1 MEGDVTKLPEFAS
14 PQFIAIEGPIRVG
27 KTSLADILAARLGAV
42 RLRDFED
49 NPFLDNFYEDQPG
62 AAFKVQMHF
71 LFRRYQ
77 QVASLDLA
85 ENRHQPVVSDY
96 LFEKD
101 KIFAYMNLS
110 DAELGLYDAY
120 FGLFAEQVPLPDL
133 VIYLQANA
141 ETLRQRIS
149 KKNFPREHEISD
161 EYLGEVIKAYEHF
174 FFRYTKSNL
183 LVVNTSG
190 IDFVGRDNDLQ
201 ELLRRLSQPVQ
212 GTQYYLP
219 LGSAGAD

>member
-1 MEGDVTKLPEFAS
+1 MAKAPKFAS
-14 PQFIAIEGPIRVG
+14 PRFIAIEGPIRVG
-27 KTSLADILAARLGAV
+27 KTSLADILAGRVGAL
-42 RLRDFED
+42 RLRDLED
-49 NPFLDNFYEDQPG
+49 NPFLDGFYEDQSG

-77 QVASLDLA
+77 QFMSLELA
-85 ENRHQPVVSDY
+85 ENRQQAVVSDY

-110 DAELGLYDAY
+110 DTELGLYNEY
-120 FGLFAEQVPLPDL
+120 FRLFAEQVPLPDL

-141 ETLRQRIS
+141 ETLRRRIS
-149 KKNFPREHEISD
+149 KKNFPREREISD
-161 EYLGEVIKAYEHF
+161 EYLEEIIKAYEHF

-183 LVVNTSG
+183 LIVNTSD

-219 LGSAGAD
+219 IGSAGAD

>member
-1 MEGDVTKLPEFAS
+1 MAKAPKFAS
-14 PQFIAIEGPIRVG
+14 PRFIAIEGPIRVG
-27 KTSLADILAARLGAV
+27 KTSLADILAGRLGAV
-42 RLRDFED
+42 RLRDLED
-49 NPFLDNFYEDQPG
+49 NPFLDGFYEDQSG

-71 LFRRYQ
+71 LVRRYQ
-77 QVASLDLA
+77 QFMSLELA
-85 ENRHQPVVSDY
+85 ENRQQTVVSDY
-96 LFEKD
+96 IFEKD
-101 KIFAYMNLS
+101 SIFAYMNLS
-110 DAELGLYDAY
+110 DAELGLYNEY
-120 FGLFAEQVPLPDL
+120 FRLFAEQVPLPDL

-141 ETLRQRIS
+141 ETLRRRIS
-149 KKNFPREHEISD
+149 RKNFLREREISD
-161 EYLGEVIKAYEHF
+161 EYLEEVIKAYEHF

-190 IDFVGRDNDLQ
+190 IDFVGRDDDLR